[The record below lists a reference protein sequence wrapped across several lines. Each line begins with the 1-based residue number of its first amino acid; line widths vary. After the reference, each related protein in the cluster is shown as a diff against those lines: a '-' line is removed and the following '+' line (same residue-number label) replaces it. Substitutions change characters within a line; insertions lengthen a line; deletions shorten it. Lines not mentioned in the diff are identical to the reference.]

1 MRRTSAS
8 GRKRT
13 FDGVPPVQS
22 EFNEPVESSRGMIVD
37 PIALSKS
44 AVGLA
49 FMLLP
54 VFSSAHHSRVDFD
67 TSSVVELEGEL
78 IDVTWRNPHPVFAV
92 RTSNPSGDEQLWD
105 IEASG
110 IYVLERSGINGDE
123 FPIGEHVRVA
133 GWQSRLNPSGLYITN
148 MLLPNGAE
156 LVLRPGGERRWSDVY
171 SGGDWIYHA
180 ANDDSRGLFRVWST
194 ESYDVFIQA
203 SLGIEVQLTEEA
215 RATMAES
222 AALDPCVPQGMPA
235 IMVNPLPIEFVDRGD
250 HIDLQLATFG
260 VFRSIDMTDN
270 ANVDSVSA
278 TKQGYSS
285 GRWMGD
291 TLEVNTTRVSW
302 PYFDD
307 AGTPQT
313 ETVQI
318 LETFTP
324 SDDGIRLD
332 YTMIVSDAASFIEP
346 VTLSWYWI
354 DIGEQMFLDDTCPDA
369 N

>member
-1 MRRTSAS
+1 ML
-8 GRKRT
+8 G
-13 FDGVPPVQS
+13 GVSTVQS
-22 EFNEPVESSRGMIVD
+22 EFNEPVESSRGMIVAR
-37 PIALSKS
+37 IALSKS
-44 AVGLA
+44 AVGVTIL
-49 FMLLP
+49 LLP
-54 VFSSAHHSRVDFD
+54 FISSAHHSRVDFD
-67 TSSVVELEGEL
+67 TSSVIEVEGEL
-78 IDVTWRNPHPVFAV
+78 LNVTWRNPHPTFRV
-92 RTSNPSGDEQLWD
+92 RASNSRGEEQLWE

-110 IYVLERSGINGDE
+110 IYVLERSGISGDE

-133 GWQSRLNPSGLYITN
+133 GWQSRINPSGLYITN

-156 LVLRPGGERRWSDVY
+156 VVLRPGGERRWSDVY
-171 SGGDWIYHA
+171 SGGDWIHEA
-180 ANDDSRGLFRVWST
+180 ANSDGRGLFRVWST

-215 RATMAES
+215 RVKMANS
-222 AALDPCVPQGMPA
+222 ADLDPCVPQGMPS

-260 VFRSIDMTDN
+260 VYRSIDMTDRPG
-270 ANVDSVSA
+270 VDSMPA

-285 GRWMGD
+285 GRWVGD
-291 TLEVNTTRVSW
+291 TLEVRTTRVSW

-313 ETVQI
+313 ENVEI
-318 LETFTP
+318 LETFSP

-332 YTMIVSDAASFIEP
+332 YTMVVNDAASFSEP

-354 DIGEQMFLDDTCPDA
+354 DIREQMFLDDTCPGR